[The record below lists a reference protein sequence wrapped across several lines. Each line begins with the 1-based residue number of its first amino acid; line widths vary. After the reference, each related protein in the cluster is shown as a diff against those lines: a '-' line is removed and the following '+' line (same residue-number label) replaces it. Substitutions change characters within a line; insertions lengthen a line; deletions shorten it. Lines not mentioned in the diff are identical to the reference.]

1 MRSTK
6 ARASTETRDRRS
18 YAMLQT
24 SFLFCLVFVSG
35 EASWAQVPATHAGEK
50 EKALRVNA
58 AKTLNALGLLY
69 YEREE
74 YEQAVL
80 SFQDALKYDPSSEAI
95 RTNLAISYVQ
105 QGKFSRVIETLGSS
119 GNTPRSEVH
128 NRSGRIVLCLGQV
141 RSGGSL
147 LREIGADV
155 PDDAV
160 LRLTWA
166 VACEFSGQ
174 SRQAQSILAGL
185 PKEKSIQAQYR
196 VVMGD
201 AYRSQ
206 LKVKQAI
213 AEYESALAL
222 SGDLPDV
229 NYRLGVLYSDLNDYD
244 KAIDAFRR
252 ELTINPRNS
261 DANYSLGAYYL
272 TTTDLEQSRRY
283 FEKTIELNPNHLGA
297 YLGLMKIE
305 LSQKQPAA
313 AIEWAKKAEAG
324 GRDIEELHYLKSRAF
339 NLLGQ
344 TEQAEKELRIFDEM
358 KAGKKPQRHE
368 DPKKP

>member
-1 MRSTK
+1 
-6 ARASTETRDRRS
+6 
-18 YAMLQT
+18 MLQT

-119 GNTPRSEVH
+119 GNTPADQRSITALAV
-128 NRSGRIVLCLGQV
+128 SYFALGKYDQAA
-141 RSGGSL
+141 RYYEKL
-147 LREIGADV
+147 AQML

-222 SGDLPDV
+222 SRDLPDV

-272 TTTDLEQSRRY
+272 TTTDLEQSSRY

-358 KAGKKPQRHE
+358 KAEKKPQRHE
-368 DPKKP
+368 DPKKR

>member
-1 MRSTK
+1 
-6 ARASTETRDRRS
+6 
-18 YAMLQT
+18 MLPMII
-24 SFLFCLVFVSG
+24 LLCLVLVSG
-35 EASWAQVPATHAGEK
+35 ETSRAQIPTTDTGEK

-58 AKTLNALGLLY
+58 SKTLNALGLLY
-69 YEREE
+69 YERGE

-80 SFQDALKYDPSSEAI
+80 SFQDALKYESSNEGI
-95 RTNLAISYVQ
+95 RTNLAISYLQ
-105 QGKFSRVIETLGSS
+105 QGKFNRVIETLGSA
-119 GNTPRSEVH
+119 
-128 NRSGRIVLCLGQV
+128 
-141 RSGGSL
+141 GSL
-147 LREIGADV
+147 PADQRSITALAVSYFALGKYDQAARYYEKLAQMV
-155 PDDAV
+155 PDDVV

-185 PKEKSIQAQYR
+185 PKEQVIQAQYR
-196 VVMGD
+196 VVLGD

-206 LKVKQAI
+206 LRVKQAI
-213 AEYESALAL
+213 AEYESALAF

-252 ELTINPRNS
+252 ELIINPRNS

-272 TTTDLEQSRRY
+272 TTSDLEQSRRY
-283 FEKTIELNPNHLGA
+283 FEKTIEFNPNHLGA
-297 YLGLMKIE
+297 FLGLMKIE
-305 LSQKQPAA
+305 LSQKKPAA
-313 AIEWAKKAEAG
+313 ALEWAKKAEAG

-344 TEQAEKELRIFDEM
+344 TEQTEKELRIFEEM
-358 KAGKKPQRHE
+358 KARKKPQSHE
-368 DPKKP
+368 DTKKR

>member
-1 MRSTK
+1 
-6 ARASTETRDRRS
+6 
-18 YAMLQT
+18 MLQT
-24 SFLFCLVFVSG
+24 SFLFCLVFISG
-35 EASWAQVPATHAGEK
+35 EASWKQVPGAQAGEQ

-58 AKTLNALGLLY
+58 AKSLNAVGLSY
-69 YEREE
+69 YEREQ
-74 YEQAVL
+74 YERAVL
-80 SFQDALKYDPSSEAI
+80 AFQDALKYDPSNEAI
-95 RTNLAISYVQ
+95 RTNLAISYLQ
-105 QGKFSRVIETLGSS
+105 QGKFSRVIEILGAS
-119 GNTPRSEVH
+119 GNAPADQRSITALAV
-128 NRSGRIVLCLGQV
+128 SCFALGKYDQAA
-141 RSGGSL
+141 RYYEKL
-147 LREIGADV
+147 AQML

-174 SRQAQSILAGL
+174 SQQAQSILAGL
-185 PKEKSIQAQYR
+185 PKEKNTQAQYR
-196 VVMGD
+196 VVRGD

-344 TEQAEKELRIFDEM
+344 SEQADKEMRIFEEM
-358 KAGKKPQRHE
+358 TSGKKAPRQE